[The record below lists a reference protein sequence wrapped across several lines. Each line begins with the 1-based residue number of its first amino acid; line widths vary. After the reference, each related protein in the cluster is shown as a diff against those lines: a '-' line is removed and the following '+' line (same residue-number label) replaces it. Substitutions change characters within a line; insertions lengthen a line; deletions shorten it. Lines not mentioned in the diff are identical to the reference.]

1 VLHLNRRRFLT
12 ESSFAAAIAAGTWSA
27 ATPTAASSPN
37 DQIQVVI
44 VGVNGR
50 GRQLAEGFAS
60 LDGAH
65 VAAIAD
71 VDQRVLPPIVNLVTE
86 KQGSKPRTISDFRT
100 LLDDPGF
107 DAFVFAVPDHW
118 HALAT
123 ILACQAG
130 KDVYVE
136 KPASHNI
143 REGTA
148 MVAAARK
155 YGRVV
160 QHGTQSRSR
169 AHIRSAVQAM
179 REGLIG
185 DVLMAK
191 AINNQLR
198 EPIGRTADEPSPPPD
213 VDYDLWLGPAPKRP
227 FNPNRFHYNWH
238 WIWDY
243 GTGDIGNDGVHQIDI
258 ARWALGVEDPVAI
271 TSAGGQYFY
280 NDDHQTPDT
289 QIVTWEFPNTTLVY
303 EMRLWARY
311 VVGRSRQSTCCEFY
325 GTKGFVRLDYYGWE
339 AFGLQNKPLR
349 SERPSDELDPPHLQN
364 FVDCVRA
371 GKPDG
376 LNAEIREGHLSSRLA
391 HMGNIAQRVKRR
403 LAFDA
408 GTESFI
414 DDVEAN
420 ALLSRE
426 HREGFDIPEF
436 AS

>member
-1 VLHLNRRRFLT
+1 MPELDRRSFLT
-12 ESSFAAAIAAGTWSA
+12 AAGGAAIATL
-27 ATPTAASSPN
+27 ATPLPARAAPN
-37 DQIQVVI
+37 DRIRVAV

-60 LDGAH
+60 LSDAH
-65 VAAIAD
+65 VVALAD
-71 VDQRVLPPIVNLVTE
+71 VDQRVLPPVVKAVTD
-86 KQGSKPRTISDFRT
+86 KQGSEPRTVSDFRT
-100 LLDDPGF
+100 LLDDPAV

-123 ILACQAG
+123 ILACRAG

-136 KPASHNI
+136 KPCSHNI
-143 REGTA
+143 REGAA

-155 YGRVV
+155 YDRVV

-169 AHIRSAVQAM
+169 AHIRSAIQAM
-179 REGLIG
+179 RDGLIG

-198 EPIGRTADEPSPPPD
+198 EPIGRAADEASAPLE
-213 VDYDLWLGPAPKRP
+213 VDYDLWLGPAPERP
-227 FNPNRFHYNWH
+227 FNPHRFHYNWH
-238 WIWDY
+238 WFWDY

-280 NDDHQTPDT
+280 NDDHETPDT
-289 QIVTWEFPNTTLVY
+289 QIVTWEFPRTTLVY

-325 GTKGFVRLDYYGWE
+325 GTNGFIRLDYYGWE
-339 AFGLQNKPLR
+339 AFGVQNKPLR
-349 SERPSDELDPPHLQN
+349 SEKPSDELDPPHLQN

-371 GKPDG
+371 RTPDR

-391 HMGNIAQRVKRR
+391 HLGNIAHRVQRR
-403 LAFDA
+403 LTFDA
-408 GTESFI
+408 ASESLI
-414 DDVEAN
+414 DDPDAN
-420 ALLSRE
+420 ALLTRE
-426 HREGFDIPEF
+426 HRAGFELPDLLP
-436 AS
+436 A

>member
-1 VLHLNRRRFLT
+1 MSELDRRRFLT
-12 ESSFAAAIAAGTWSA
+12 
-27 ATPTAASSPN
+27 AASGAALATLAAPSSVRASPN
-37 DQIQVVI
+37 ERVQVAV

-50 GRQLAEGFAS
+50 GRQLAQGFAS
-60 LDGAH
+60 LSDAR
-65 VAAIAD
+65 VVTLAD
-71 VDQRVLPPIVNLVTE
+71 VDQRVLPPVVSEVTDR
-86 KQGSKPRTISDFRT
+86 QGSTPRTVSDFRT
-100 LLDDPGF
+100 LLDDPAV
-107 DAFVFAVPDHW
+107 DALVFAVPDHW

-123 ILACQAG
+123 ILACRAG

-143 REGTA
+143 REGAA

-179 REGLIG
+179 RDGLIG

-198 EPIGRTADEPSPPPD
+198 EPIGRAADEASAPPE
-213 VDYDLWLGPAPKRP
+213 VDYNLWLGPAGERP

-238 WIWDY
+238 WFWDY

-258 ARWALGVEDPVAI
+258 ARWALNVEDPVAV
-271 TSAGGQYFY
+271 TSAGGQLFY
-280 NDDHQTPDT
+280 DDDHETPDT

-325 GTKGFVRLDYYGWE
+325 GTNGFVRLDYYGWE

-349 SERPSDELDPPHLQN
+349 SELPSDELDPPHLQN
-364 FVDCVRA
+364 FIDCVRA

-391 HMGNIAQRVKRR
+391 LMGNIAQRVKRR

-426 HREGFDIPEF
+426 HREGFEVPDL
-436 AS
+436 AL